1 METMK
6 VLGFKQYGL
15 QHTPKNWRKEGRGAS
30 HGSYD

>member
-15 QHTPKNWRKEGRGAS
+15 QQPLKIEGRKAVGPPD
-30 HGSYD
+30 GSYD